1 MSEDGSEDSP
11 PRPKRKIKK
20 VMVLS
25 SDSSSDSDDGVAA
38 AGTRRKRLRVID
50 QAKTRCSALVSI
62 YDYNSS
68 VFQVLSDEG
77 SDSSGSSVV
86 CVGARRK
93 RALPKL
99 RDSEGDSDTSGW
111 ATDHSDAPKPT
122 TSTAKPTSGFAS
134 DSSEGN
140 SDKCSICLLRFTNQE
155 VGTPQSCEHIFCLDC
170 ITEWSKNVNTCPVDR
185 MTFDF
190 IVVRTCAGG
199 RVLRTEPVKVVERR
213 PSVEMLVIEDPTVCE
228 VIKCQG
234 YCYIVDIIIL
244 QNIWILYITQYTE
257 SNII

>member
-1 MSEDGSEDSP
+1 MSEEGSEDSP

-25 SDSSSDSDDGVAA
+25 SDSSSDSDESVTA
-38 AGTRRKRLRVID
+38 AGSRRKRLRV
-50 QAKTRCSALVSI
+50 
-62 YDYNSS
+62 
-68 VFQVLSDEG
+68 LSDAG

-86 CVGARRK
+86 CARRK

-99 RDSEGDSDTSGW
+99 RDSDGDSDTSGW
-111 ATDHSDAPKPT
+111 ATDHSDAPKPAA
-122 TSTAKPTSGFAS
+122 SAARPTSGFAS

-213 PSVEMLVIEDPTVCE
+213 PSVELLVIEDPTICE
-228 VIKCQG
+228 VCGRTDNEETMLLCDGCDLG
-234 YCYIVDIIIL
+234 YHMQCLTPPLSEVLHLLL
-244 QNIWILYITQYTE
+244 QSFE
-257 SNII
+257 HF